1 MSATLDL
8 LLLLCP
14 SDTEDSAAGGMSDVR
29 LEDADVRVDESDSR
43 IDGT

>member
-1 MSATLDL
+1 MSAKLDL

-29 LEDADVRVDESDSR
+29 IDEGDVRIDESDSR

>member
-1 MSATLDL
+1 MSVMLDL
-8 LLLLCP
+8 LLLFCP

-29 LEDADVRVDESDSR
+29 IDAEDVRIDESDSR